1 MFVCKV
7 GLLIFT
13 YGSQY
18 SIKII
23 LANFCTNLDYFK
35 FQFHYEDGQTE
46 KFSPTEKKLCLA
58 TQDDVMLWNCYS
70 TCLSH
75 SSLRTWWD
83 QALKP
88 QYEDTYDV
96 FEGVPSHLVLGNKH
110 SRTRWEF
117 TLLPSFIMEVKSE
130 LMHEQQCSFVCYNVF
145 CIILC
150 AKCKK
155 KLFMLQSKFPFF

>member
-1 MFVCKV
+1 ME
-7 GLLIFT
+7 
-13 YGSQY
+13 
-18 SIKII
+18 
-23 LANFCTNLDYFK
+23 YFK
-35 FQFHYEDGQTE
+35 FQFHHEDGKTE
-46 KFSPTEKKLCLA
+46 KNFSKWKKLCLA
-58 TQDDVMLWNCYS
+58 TQDDGRLWNCYS

-110 SRTRWEF
+110 SCTRWEF

-155 KLFMLQSKFPFF
+155 KLFMLQSKFWFF

>member
-1 MFVCKV
+1 M
-7 GLLIFT
+7 
-13 YGSQY
+13 
-18 SIKII
+18 
-23 LANFCTNLDYFK
+23 DYFK

-46 KFSPTEKKLCLA
+46 KIFSQWKKLCLA
-58 TQDDVMLWNCYS
+58 KQDDVRLSNCYS

-75 SSLRTWWD
+75 SSLRTWWN

-88 QYEDTYDV
+88 QHEDTYDV

-145 CIILC
+145 CIIYVPNV
-150 AKCKK
+150 KK
-155 KLFMLQSKFPFF
+155 NHIKNALIIKLMISNVVDKLIQFVKK